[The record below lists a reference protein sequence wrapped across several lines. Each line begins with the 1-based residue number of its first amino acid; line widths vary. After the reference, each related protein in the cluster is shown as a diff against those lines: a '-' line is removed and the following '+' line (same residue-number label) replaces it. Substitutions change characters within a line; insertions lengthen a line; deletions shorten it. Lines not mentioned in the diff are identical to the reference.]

1 MIRAAAATAGIA
13 PRLHAPDVATGW
25 RILRCRRLWRGC
37 AAVAVLVATA
47 FTVLPAPPAAA
58 HPTLQATT
66 PPAGYSVEESPDAVT
81 LDFGEP
87 VGLVPGPL
95 RLTAADGRQ
104 VATSPPAL
112 SQSGRRLS
120 ARVEEDLGAGVFRVA
135 WQVRGQDGDLVSG
148 GFSFAVGA
156 PVLDGAGSVVATP
169 ASGGSAPLNG
179 SAAVLRW
186 VLFAALALGLGG
198 AAGAVLA
205 DRIRRE
211 VGDDERDPVAVPLLT
226 AAVLGLAATGGLV
239 AVGGF
244 GVAEVVESR
253 PGRLLGIEV
262 VAFAMAGGL
271 GVLAR
276 VSGRRW
282 LRAAAA
288 ATLMVVVVTEA
299 LRAHVSA
306 LHPVAGAVLT
316 AVHLLAAAV
325 WIGGLLHVLRVA
337 LRWRGAVGWTRLLL
351 FDYARVAIW
360 LVVAVI
366 GTGTLQGLL
375 LVPRATELLVTDYG
389 RVLLAKLAVVVVVIG
404 CAALARRRLRRPL
417 RGAGDSDVRPV
428 GRAVRIE
435 LGALVAV
442 LALTG
447 VLTSLTP
454 PVQASAVALPPIPV
468 GPVVPVGTLAGE
480 VTVAA
485 TASTGRLV
493 VRLSTPLDGPFDDP
507 PESPP
512 YRLTAKIMPGEE
524 LGLASCGTG
533 CFTAPVDWRAGT
545 TTLDLDVTAS
555 PWSGGAARLEVAWP
569 PRPASERLDRVLRVM
584 RAEGQFTLHE
594 AVTSNYRGDPGAL
607 QALPTTGADFIA
619 REPYA
624 EGAADPVAVPDAG
637 GDQLAFAFPANGI
650 TVALW
655 LDGRDRIVRQV
666 LVSPNHLITRTFTY
680 TRSPL

>member
-1 MIRAAAATAGIA
+1 M
-13 PRLHAPDVATGW
+13 
-25 RILRCRRLWRGC
+25 
-37 AAVAVLVATA
+37 AVLVATA

-66 PPAGYSVEESPDAVT
+66 PPAGYSVQESPEEVT

-95 RLTAADGRQ
+95 RLTAADGRL

-112 SQSGRRLS
+112 SGSGRRLS
-120 ARVEEDLGAGVFRVA
+120 ARVEEDLGAGVFRVT
-135 WQVRGQDGDLVSG
+135 WQLRGQDGDLVSG

-198 AAGAVLA
+198 SAGALLA
-205 DRIRRE
+205 GRVRRE
-211 VGDDERDPVAVPLLT
+211 VDDDERDPVAVPLLA
-226 AAVLGLAATGGLV
+226 AAVLGLAATGGLIV
-239 AVGGF
+239 VGGY
-244 GVAEVVESR
+244 GVAEIVESS
-253 PGRLLGIEV
+253 PGRLLGIEM
-262 VAFAMAGGL
+262 VAFAVAGGVD
-271 GVLAR
+271 VLAR
-276 VSGRRW
+276 VTRRRW
-282 LRAAAA
+282 LRTAAAVS
-288 ATLMVVVVTEA
+288 LLVVVVAEA
-299 LRAHVSA
+299 MRAHLSA
-306 LHPVAGAVLT
+306 LHPVAGGALT

-337 LRWRGAVGWTRLLL
+337 RRWRGAVGWTRLLL

-366 GTGTLQGLL
+366 ATGTVQGLL
-375 LVPRATELLVTDYG
+375 LVPTAAELLDTGYG

-417 RGAGDSDVRPV
+417 RGAGGLDVRPV

-435 LGALVAV
+435 LVALVGV

-447 VLTSLTP
+447 ALTSLTP
-454 PVQASAVALPPIPV
+454 PAQASAVALPPQPV

-512 YRLTAKIMPGEE
+512 YRLAATATPGGE
-524 LGLASCGTG
+524 LDLGSCGVG

-555 PWSGGAARLEVAWP
+555 PWSGGAARLDVSWP
-569 PRPASERLDRVLRVM
+569 PRPESERLGRVLQAM
-584 RAEGQFTLHE
+584 RAEGPLTLHE
-594 AVTSNYRGDPGAL
+594 AVTSNYRGDPGAIKV
-607 QALPTTGADFIA
+607 LPTTGADFIA

-624 EGAADPVAVPDAG
+624 EGAVDPVAVPDVG

-680 TRSPL
+680 PRSPS